1 MQNSKLS
8 RLGRQS
14 FLVGLLILAGCSS
27 ADFQADTVDYKS
39 AGEKKTNPLV
49 YPPDL
54 TAPVVGS
61 RYAVPAEGATLS
73 QYNKD
78 AAKQQGNANQP
89 AAVLPVPQG
98 MKIERVGTDRW
109 LVVSN
114 KTPTE
119 LYPKVKDFWE
129 QSGFL
134 LLTDSP
140 KTGMME
146 TDWAENRAK
155 IPQDIIRRTLGKV
168 LDSLYSTGE
177 RDKFKTRLDLN
188 SQGQTEIYIAHRG
201 AVEVLVGQDRGSSKW
216 TDRPSDPYLE
226 VEMLTRLMMFLGS
239 TQEQAKAAQAA
250 VNNPANVPPP
260 ASRIQ
265 GTGSQAILA
274 VSLGFDRA
282 WREVGLGLDRS
293 NFTVEDR
300 DRTQGVYYVRFVNS
314 KDFDS
319 QSEPGFFQK
328 YFSFSSNKAD
338 DLKKAKR
345 YRVVVKTSADNASR
359 VMVLD
364 EQGGPAD
371 AGVVQQILTILDGQI
386 TK

>member
-61 RYAVPAEGATLS
+61 RYSVPAEGATLS

-78 AAKQQGNANQP
+78 AAKQQGNVNQP
-89 AAVLPVPQG
+89 AAVLPTPQG

-155 IPQDIIRRTLGKV
+155 IPQDIIRRTLG
-168 LDSLYSTGE
+168 
-177 RDKFKTRLDLN
+177 
-188 SQGQTEIYIAHRG
+188 
-201 AVEVLVGQDRGSSKW
+201 
-216 TDRPSDPYLE
+216 
-226 VEMLTRLMMFLGS
+226 
-239 TQEQAKAAQAA
+239 
-250 VNNPANVPPP
+250 
-260 ASRIQ
+260 
-265 GTGSQAILA
+265 
-274 VSLGFDRA
+274 
-282 WREVGLGLDRS
+282 
-293 NFTVEDR
+293 
-300 DRTQGVYYVRFVNS
+300 
-314 KDFDS
+314 
-319 QSEPGFFQK
+319 
-328 YFSFSSNKAD
+328 
-338 DLKKAKR
+338 
-345 YRVVVKTSADNASR
+345 
-359 VMVLD
+359 
-364 EQGGPAD
+364 
-371 AGVVQQILTILDGQI
+371 
-386 TK
+386 